1 MVNEQLDKLA
11 ENDDLEQD
19 SVIEKEFVDLVVKKL
34 EKVAAV
40 HKPDSFKNDILPSLN
55 LEQAVEEVEART
67 EGKINLM
74 RARVE
79 DRLYTNKKIY
89 EGFANK
95 LKSLWNVNDFE
106 N

>member
-1 MVNEQLDKLA
+1 MVNEELDKLA
-11 ENDDLEQD
+11 ENEDVDQD
-19 SVIEKEFVDLVVKKL
+19 VVIEKQFVDLVIKKL

-40 HKPDSFKNDILPSLN
+40 HKPESFKNEILPSLN

-79 DRLYTNKKIY
+79 DRLYTNK
-89 EGFANK
+89 
-95 LKSLWNVNDFE
+95 
-106 N
+106 